1 MNEQEISNI
10 VKAIL
15 EERKTASASH
25 TEGHV
30 CQCRQHKMHIGQSQY
45 LD

>member
-10 VKAIL
+10 VKAIF

-30 CQCRQHKMHIGQSQY
+30 
-45 LD
+45 